1 MTYSTGLS
9 LIVFGD
15 IMIIFILSIV
25 ISFSCYLLIRRFQLD
40 YNIIR
45 NLTSNNRILP
55 IQNVEGGIQTIE
67 GKVLF
72 DEPYVPQL
80 PN

>member
-1 MTYSTGLS
+1 MAYSIGLT
-9 LIVFGD
+9 LIFFGD
-15 IMIIFILSIV
+15 IMIILILSIV

-45 NLTSNNRILP
+45 NLTSNNRVLP
-55 IQNVEGGIQTIE
+55 IQNVEEKLQTIE
-67 GKVLF
+67 GEILI
-72 DEPYVPQL
+72 DEPIVPQL

>member
-15 IMIIFILSIV
+15 FLIISILSIV
-25 ISFSCYLLIRRFQLD
+25 VINSCYLLIRRFQLD

-45 NLTSNNRILP
+45 NLTTDNRVVP
-55 IQNVEGGIQTIE
+55 IQNVEGDIQTIE

-72 DEPYVPQL
+72 DEPNVPQI

>member
-45 NLTSNNRILP
+45 NLTSNNRVLP

>member
-15 IMIIFILSIV
+15 FLIISILSIV
-25 ISFSCYLLIRRFQLD
+25 VINSCYLLIRRFQLD

-45 NLTSNNRILP
+45 NLTTDNRVVP

-67 GKVLF
+67 GKVLI
-72 DEPYVPQL
+72 DEPNVPQL